1 MKKSFFLLLM
11 IANSLVAQS
20 LEDTFFAANDFYKN
34 EKFDKAIELY
44 HQIENQGKISTELY
58 YNLGNSYYK
67 INKVGPAIY
76 YFEKALKIDPLN
88 EDVKN
93 NLIFAKR
100 LALDNIEELPQNI
113 FQKFNKKYVQQLS
126 YNQWAMVAVV
136 FSFLTCI
143 LFLLF
148 YFANA
153 STIKRVFFG
162 LSILSF
168 ISLIIS
174 FSITYNQF
182 SFEKNNKEA
191 IVFVEKTSV
200 KNAPTMNSEEVFIL
214 HEGTKVI
221 VLDAL
226 DNWKKIKLAD
236 GKLGWIIAKE
246 IKEI

>member
-1 MKKSFFLLLM
+1 MKKLFFLLLL

-20 LEDTFFAANDFYKN
+20 LEDTFYAANDFYKN
-34 EKFDKAIELY
+34 EKFEKAIELY
-44 HQIENQGKISTELY
+44 HQIASQGKISTELY

-76 YFEKALKIDPLN
+76 YYEKALKINPLN

-113 FQKFNKKYVQQLS
+113 FQKFNKKYLQQLS
-126 YNQWAMVAVV
+126 YNQWAIVAIV

-148 YFANA
+148 YFAF
-153 STIKRVFFG
+153 SSSIKRVFFG

-168 ISLIIS
+168 LFLIIS
-174 FSITYNQF
+174 FAITYNQF
-182 SFEKNNKEA
+182 SFDKNNKEA
-191 IVFVEKTSV
+191 IVFVEETSV

-236 GKLGWIIAKE
+236 GKLGWILSKE